1 MSIEADLFARLG
13 TLVAGRVYPDVA
25 PEGAALP
32 YLTYQQVG
40 GEIIGFIEGTL
51 PSKRNGRFQISVWD
65 TSRLSAS
72 ELMRQVEASLVT
84 SATLRALP
92 MGAAVA
98 TYDEATQRRGARQF
112 FSIWFDV

>member
-1 MSIEADLFARLG
+1 
-13 TLVAGRVYPDVA
+13 
-25 PEGAALP
+25 
-32 YLTYQQVG
+32 
-40 GEIIGFIEGTL
+40 
-51 PSKRNGRFQISVWD
+51 
-65 TSRLSAS
+65 
-72 ELMRQVEASLVT
+72 MRQVEASLVT